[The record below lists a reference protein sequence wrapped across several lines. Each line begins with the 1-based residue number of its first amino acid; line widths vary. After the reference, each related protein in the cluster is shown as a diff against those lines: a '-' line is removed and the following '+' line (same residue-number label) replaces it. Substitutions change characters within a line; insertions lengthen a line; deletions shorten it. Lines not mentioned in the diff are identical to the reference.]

1 MSEVETK
8 EYLQN
13 NDQEFRQLVLRHRNY
28 EDQLQQ
34 LQSRSFLNE
43 TDRFEETIIKKKKL
57 AVNDQMQVRIHRYQ
71 TGQAQE

>member
-8 EYLQN
+8 EYLLN
-13 NDQEFRQLVLRHRNY
+13 NDQEFRQLVQRHRSY
-28 EDQLQQ
+28 EDQLQE

-57 AVNDQMQVRIHRYQ
+57 AVKDQMQVRIQRYRTDQ
-71 TGQAQE
+71 VQD